1 MSDRDRRAWNIISVI
16 LTVVC
21 EDDDDDDDVSV
32 VVMLRSGDASRCSAG
47 ARAV

>member
-21 EDDDDDDDVSV
+21 EDDDDDDDEDELALVSPER
-32 VVMLRSGDASRCSAG
+32 LNPI
-47 ARAV
+47 

>member
-21 EDDDDDDDVSV
+21 EDDDDVSV